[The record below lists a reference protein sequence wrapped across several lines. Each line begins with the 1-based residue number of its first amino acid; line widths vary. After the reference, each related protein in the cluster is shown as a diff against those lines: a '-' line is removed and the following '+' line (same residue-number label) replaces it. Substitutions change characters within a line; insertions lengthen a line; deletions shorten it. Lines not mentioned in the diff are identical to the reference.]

1 MQTTP
6 QEGDIL
12 DDARQYLARVS
23 SVLGETAQELQ
34 AEAEELASEAS
45 WESLFGELRGMLSG
59 GKLVRPTFV
68 YWGWRAAGGEPDGT
82 EALVRAGVAIELTH
96 ACALV
101 HDDIMDA
108 SETRR
113 GRPASH
119 VRFAGEM
126 GHLPAAE
133 SAHYGLSAALLLG
146 DLALVA
152 ADRIFIRGLADDP
165 HVGHDRWLKAFDT
178 FTTMRIEVTEGQY
191 LDLVEST
198 HDVTH
203 PSTALAIASMK
214 TALYTVERP
223 LLVGAALAGSTTALD
238 RTLSGYGREVGVAFQ
253 LRDDLL
259 GAFGDP
265 EITGKPVGGDFRE
278 AKSTFLLA
286 TSMAEGDAEQAREL
300 SALVGNRG
308 IQAEEIE
315 AIQKLLRDTGGETR
329 CIREIDK
336 RLGTGLAFLDD
347 AGISSDARSALRSL
361 AEQMAF
367 RSR

>member
-6 QEGDIL
+6 QERDVL
-12 DDARQYLARVS
+12 EDARHYLDRVT
-23 SVLGETAQELQ
+23 SVLGETARELQ
-34 AEAEELASEAS
+34 VEAEELASEAS

-119 VRFAGEM
+119 VRFAGEK
-126 GHLPAAE
+126 GHLTAAE

-146 DLALVA
+146 DLALVT
-152 ADRIFIRGLADDP
+152 ADRMFIRGIADDP
-165 HVGHDRWLKAFDT
+165 NVGHDRWLKAFDI

-198 HDVTH
+198 HDMTR

-223 LLVGAALAGSTTALD
+223 LLVGAALAGSAPALD
-238 RTLSGYGREVGVAFQ
+238 QALSGYGREVGVAFQ

-265 EITGKPVGGDFRE
+265 EVTGKPVGGDFRE
-278 AKSTFLLA
+278 AKSTYLLA
-286 TSMAEGDAEQAREL
+286 TSIAEGNTEQARAL
-300 SALVGNRG
+300 RALVGNRV
-308 IQAEEIE
+308 IEADEIE
-315 AIQKLLRDTGGETR
+315 TIQMLLRDTGGEAR
-329 CIREIDK
+329 CIREIDE
-336 RLGTGLAFLDD
+336 RLSAGLAFLD
-347 AGISSDARSALRSL
+347 AGIPSDARSALRSL